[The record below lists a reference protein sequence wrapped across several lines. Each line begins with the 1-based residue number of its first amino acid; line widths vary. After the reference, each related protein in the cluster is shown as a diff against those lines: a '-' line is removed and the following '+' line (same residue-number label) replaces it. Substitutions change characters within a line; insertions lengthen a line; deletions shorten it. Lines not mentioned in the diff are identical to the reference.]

1 MAEIITGLIALPALY
16 LIGNFCCRLGMR
28 VRRTLKV
35 EACGKAAPTE
45 AEPLPDCGQYDLALA
60 TALAIEHELATRPEM
75 SQAERLSTLT
85 FTILNAIR
93 QVESRRPSRLCSE
106 PSVN

>member
-16 LIGNFCCRLGMR
+16 LIGNVCCRQGMR
-28 VRRTLKV
+28 MRRTLRG
-35 EACGKAAPTE
+35 AASGKAAPTE

-60 TALAIEHELATRPEM
+60 TASAIEHELARRPEM

-93 QVESRRPSRLCSE
+93 QVESQRPGRLNAE